1 MKKHRILAL
10 LFVSFMISG
19 GLWAQTAEDVIND
32 YLSAIG
38 GKEKLKKINSMKMTS
53 QIFSDMFE
61 ADAVTTVLNGKGYKM
76 EMDIQGFLVET
87 CFTDKEGWQTDPM
100 AGSVVEMPED
110 QYKLGKGAI
119 YVGGIFGNYKDLGY
133 SAELVGRAE
142 VNGVNTYH
150 VKLTMEGTDL
160 SSNHFFDPDTHL
172 QIRTVVVVDNQGME
186 MEVVTDYKDYQEIDG
201 GVKMAFMQEI
211 DYGGQMSMENALKS
225 VEVNIPVDE
234 SIFVMQ

>member
-1 MKKHRILAL
+1 MKKLRILIM
-10 LFVSFMISG
+10 LFISVIISA
-19 GLWAQTAEDVIND
+19 GLWAQTADDVIND

-38 GKEKLKKINSMKMTS
+38 GKEKLAKINSMQMTS
-53 QIFSDMFE
+53 EIFSDMFE

-76 EMDIQGFLVET
+76 EMEIQGYLVET
-87 CFTDKEGWQTDPM
+87 CFTDKVGWQTDPM
-100 AGSVVEMPED
+100 AGSVAEMSED

-119 YVGGIFGNYKDLGY
+119 YVGGPLGNYEDLGY
-133 SAELVGRAE
+133 SAELVGRAD
-142 VNGVNTYH
+142 VNGINTYQ

-172 QIRTVVVVDNQGME
+172 QIRTVVVIDNQGTD
-186 MEVVTDYKDYQEIDG
+186 MEVVTDYKDYKEIEG
-201 GVKMAFMQEI
+201 GIKMAFTQEI

-234 SIFVMQ
+234 GIFVMQ